1 MILNIDKDIINPIIQ
16 FIILG
21 ENPIF
26 FNPGEMLIEGCYLK
40 KCKLYINFN

>member
-21 ENPIF
+21 DNDLF
-26 FNPGEMLIEGCYLK
+26 LNTGEMFIEDCYFK
-40 KCKLYINFN
+40 NCKLYINFN